1 MVQVVYIDG
10 GHAGIAYEGVKDD
23 MLEKE
28 DQLRRVQVR
37 GVAMRWVLEF
47 QKQLE
52 IGNFVHPTSPHQNSL
67 STKD

>member
-1 MVQVVYIDG
+1 MIQVVYIDG

-37 GVAMRWVLEF
+37 IVAVRWVVKF
-47 QKQLE
+47 QKPW
-52 IGNFVHPTSPHQNSL
+52 NN
-67 STKD
+67 